1 MKPVVGVLCSTESIA
16 IAGWESLLHQA
27 VFVKYLEA
35 ITQFGDC
42 SPVLIPSH
50 QSDADGGEI
59 ADILDRVDGVLL
71 PGASSNIDTALYA
84 PERAHVGD
92 RDCAR
97 DQTAMQ
103 IVQHAARSGLPVLG
117 ICRGMQEINVA
128 LGGTLCTALHEVCD
142 HFDHRA
148 RRDRAFEARYTAV
161 HKISL
166 PAKGWL
172 AREAVTAF
180 PEQYFSVN
188 SLHGQGI
195 DYLAD
200 SLQADA
206 YAEDGTIE
214 AISHVTLPIFG
225 VQWHPEWNVPTSPLG
240 QLIWARFRD
249 ACRAFTAAPARNR
262 ERAVVSV
269 LSR

>member
-1 MKPVVGVLCSTESIA
+1 MKKPVVGVLCSTETIA
-16 IAGWESLLHQA
+16 IAGWGELSHQA
-27 VFVKYLEA
+27 VFVKYLDA
-35 ITQFGDC
+35 MTQFGDC
-42 SPVLIPSH
+42 SPVLIPSLL
-50 QSDADGGEI
+50 SGAEGWEI
-59 ADILDRVDGVLL
+59 SDILDRLDGVLL
-71 PGASSNIDTALYA
+71 PGAGSNIDTALYA
-84 PERAHVGD
+84 PARAHVGD

-97 DQTAMQ
+97 DQTAMR
-103 IVQHAARSGLPVLG
+103 ILQHAASSGLPVLG

-128 LGGTLCTALHEVCD
+128 LGGTLYTALHEVCD

-148 RRDRAFEARYTAV
+148 QRDREFQARYSAV
-161 HKISL
+161 HRVSL

-172 AREAVTAF
+172 ARNAGTAF
-180 PEQYFSVN
+180 PEQKSYSVN

-195 DYLAD
+195 DRLAD

-206 YAEDGTIE
+206 YAEDGTVE

-249 ACRAFTAAPARNR
+249 ACHAFMAAPRK
-262 ERAVVSV
+262 ERV
-269 LSR
+269 